1 MSHKSHLFS
10 AISLP
15 AQPRS
20 AVRSS
25 HLRYAPVRFSDL
37 RTVAALQKRA
47 FKPRLAYGFSTLV
60 LLWVLPHVRFLIA
73 REDRVIVGCAIG
85 DRNGGQS
92 RVVNIC
98 VDPEMQRKGIGAEL
112 LRRLEQAL
120 PLGDVMLMV
129 ESDNP
134 AARGLYK
141 KEGYKDV
148 GVSRDYYGR
157 GKDGIWMQKQRAPNP
172 QAKIRI

>member
-1 MSHKSHLFS
+1 MTHESQLFS
-10 AISLP
+10 TISLP
-15 AQPRS
+15 GQAQQLGRP
-20 AVRSS
+20 AQ
-25 HLRYAPVRFSDL
+25 LRYAPVRFGDL

-60 LLWVLPHVRFLIA
+60 LLWLLPHVRFIVA
-73 REDRVIVGCAIG
+73 RERDSIVGCAIG

-98 VDPEMQRKGIGAEL
+98 VDPAVQRRGIGAEL
-112 LRRLEQAL
+112 LRRLEEAL

-129 ESDNP
+129 ETENA
-134 AARGLYK
+134 AARALYK
-141 KEGYKDV
+141 REGYKDV
-148 GVSRDYYGR
+148 GVSRNYYGR
-157 GKDGIWMQKQRAPNP
+157 GKDGIWMQKQRAPSP